1 MLNENH
7 LLTNSV
13 LPFNNQYAAKPGY
26 SCYPSF
32 GIVRPMAGTNGRL
45 SCCNDLPELLAAAV
59 ADERKVIGQE
69 LHDNVNQLL
78 ITVKLFVEMLRP
90 ESTRE
95 KDIRK
100 KTIEYICMAIEDIRE
115 ISGELVKNG
124 KSSKGLVQSIQLLI
138 DDVRFT
144 TSICASFKYE
154 GPVELIDETK
164 KTALLRIVQEQLNNV
179 IKYSQA
185 TEVSVNLSVQ
195 KESMQLSVRDNGIGF
210 DVNHKRKGIGLSN
223 IYDRVASHKGTM
235 QLQTSKGQGCV
246 LSVAIP
252 VNQIQS

>member
-1 MLNENH
+1 MRSENH

-13 LPFNNQYAAKPGY
+13 LPFSNHYAAKSDY

-32 GIVRPMAGTNGRL
+32 SIVRPMAGTNGRL
-45 SCCNDLPELLAAAV
+45 SCCNDLPELVAAAV

-78 ITVKLFVEMLRP
+78 TTVKLFVEMSRP

-100 KTIEYICMAIEDIRE
+100 KTLEYISMAIEDIRE
-115 ISGELVKNG
+115 LSGELVKNG
-124 KSSKGLVQSIQLLI
+124 KSSKGLVQSIQLMV

-144 TSICASFKYE
+144 TSMGVSFRHE
-154 GPVELIDETK
+154 GPIETIDEEK

-185 TEVSVNLSVQ
+185 TQVSVQLSVE
-195 KESMQLSVRDNGIGF
+195 KETMQLSVKDNGIGF
-210 DVNHKRKGIGLSN
+210 DANRKRNGIGLSN

-235 QLQTSKGQGCV
+235 QLQTSKGQGCA

-252 VNQIQS
+252 MN

>member
-7 LLTNSV
+7 SLAKSV
-13 LPFNNQYAAKPGY
+13 LPFSNHYTAKSDY

-45 SCCNDLPELLAAAV
+45 PCCDDLPELVAAAV

-78 ITVKLFVEMLRP
+78 TTVKLFVEMLRP
-90 ESTRE
+90 ESSRE

-100 KTIEYICMAIEDIRE
+100 KTLEYIGMAIEDIRE

-124 KSSKGLVQSIQLLI
+124 KSSKGLVQSIQLLV

-144 TSICASFKYE
+144 TSMGISFRYE
-154 GPVELIDETK
+154 GPVETIEETK

-195 KESMQLSVRDNGIGF
+195 KESMQLSVKDNGIGF
-210 DVNHKRKGIGLSN
+210 DVNRNRNGIGLSN
-223 IYDRVASHKGTM
+223 IYDRVASHKGTI
-235 QLQTSKGQGCV
+235 QLQTSKGHGCA